1 MFAHT
6 NYIVMSSSKNR
17 HISMLFRKHHNKIR
31 NEEFCNVNGIPD
43 VTLYTESVYHKV
55 GSLIVMYGF

>member
-1 MFAHT
+1 
-6 NYIVMSSSKNR
+6 MSSSKNR